1 MAKRIFKISHAHNN
15 LTIILL
21 TILSLLTLPNIH
33 PVSGQTLQV
42 DVWTNKGGQG
52 INNLSGGTY
61 VIGEYIRICVDINM
75 DVDRLKL
82 HVITP
87 DGRDVVYH
95 DAPLSAGTYCMGG
108 WERGPPGT
116 QRVIAEA
123 WKGNLY
129 ASDEVDYNVVGC
141 PAHRFYLGVDIEVL
155 NDEDLELTGWFRP
168 EDVSWDDFVNLCWNG
183 YPGKDYYINDYLK
196 SELLYPMFGIRRSTT
211 EGSGL
216 DNSRQRVWLKLRVK
230 LKDLSRSDYELK
242 ILRFR
247 DPIKSAGRGFIDEI
261 HLTSFKDI
269 WKANPSPTYRTAR
282 SIDWINSD
290 AASAPLDYEVYL
302 YAIASVKIRV
312 EGIPSDVQVSISI
325 DGQNV
330 GSIKS
335 GETIER
341 TLLGEEHAI
350 EVKPNLI
357 QYSNDTR
364 YRCENS
370 LILIS
375 GSSEVTFRYHAEYR
389 VILSSS
395 KAGLTVDG
403 VYYHPSSLPF
413 EDWWEEGSTHEI
425 IAGEGEMEQLSD
437 VKRVVFQFSRWS
449 DGHSNRIREI
459 RVSGPIRLTAI
470 YRSVTQY
477 YVSVESKYGGTVGSG
492 WYDEGEEVCIGLK
505 EYESEDG
512 MIFVPI
518 TEVERMVFQGWTG
531 DLVTSAHKECT
542 KVDSPKTIVATWR
555 KQYRLTVITERGVA
569 YGSGWYYDG
578 EQVKVS
584 ITPTTVYTADKRTR
598 YTFDGWTGDY
608 SSVERE
614 FMIVVNRPMTIR
626 AKWFVEHLIKL
637 QVMPEEIAERVISF
651 SEKWIKSGEKFV
663 MDVRDDVPVS
673 NDTKYIFIDW
683 SADGKTS
690 KSKTIE
696 VIVTGPLKITI
707 SYEPWYYVL
716 VRSPYGET
724 AGSGWY
730 RSGSEALISI
740 KPTKVGF
747 LIMHVFDGWVLDREF
762 VGRDPTQLVKV
773 DRPIVL
779 TAHWRTDYMQL
790 LILVVILGLIGG
802 SMGFIRVK
810 KIHLS
815 WLIHYK
821 TLKERLKRREV
832 EELRDV
838 EEKLARLK
846 EAYQRGEISEQVY
859 KRLKQELEERLHSR
873 KR

>member
-1 MAKRIFKISHAHNN
+1 MFNV
-15 LTIILL
+15 
-21 TILSLLTLPNIH
+21 H
-33 PVSGQTLQV
+33 PVSGQVLQV
-42 DVWTNKGGQG
+42 DVWTDKGGRG
-52 INNLSGGTY
+52 INNLNGGTY
-61 VIGEYIRICVDINM
+61 HLGEGVAIYCSVSSA
-75 DVDRLKL
+75 VDRLVVMIYK
-82 HVITP
+82 P
-87 DGRDVVYH
+87 DGSVLTLYDGAWPGGIFQTTGTAGYPLGKRRVV
-95 DAPLSAGTYCMGG
+95 C
-108 WERGPPGT
+108 
-116 QRVIAEA
+116 EA

-129 ASDEVDYNVVGC
+129 ASDEVDYDVVGC

-168 EDVSWDDFVNLCWNG
+168 EDASWDDFVNLCWNG
-183 YPGKDYYINDYLK
+183 YPGKDYYINNYLK
-196 SELLYPMFGIRRSTT
+196 SGLLYSMFGIRRSMI

-261 HLTSFKDI
+261 HLTSFRDI
-269 WKANPSPTYRTAR
+269 WKANPSPTHRTAR

-312 EGIPSDVQVSISI
+312 EGIPPDVQVSISI

-370 LILIS
+370 TILIS
-375 GSSEVTFRYHAEYR
+375 GPSEVTFRYHAEYQ

-395 KAGLTVDG
+395 KAGLTIDG

-425 IAGEGEMEQLSD
+425 IADEDKIEQLSD

-449 DGHSNRIREI
+449 DGHSSRIREI
-459 RVSGPIRLTAI
+459 RVFGPIRLTAI

-531 DLVTSAHKECT
+531 DLVTSAHRECI
-542 KVDSPKTIVATWR
+542 KVDSPKTIVAIWR

-578 EQVKVS
+578 ELVKVS

-614 FMIVVNRPMTIR
+614 FMIVVNRPMTLR
-626 AKWFVEHLIKL
+626 AKWFAEHLVEL
-637 QVMPEEIAERVISF
+637 RVMPDEIAGRVISF

-663 MDVRDDVPVS
+663 MDVGDEIPIS
-673 NDTKYIFIDW
+673 NDT
-683 SADGKTS
+683 
-690 KSKTIE
+690 
-696 VIVTGPLKITI
+696 
-707 SYEPWYYVL
+707 
-716 VRSPYGET
+716 
-724 AGSGWY
+724 
-730 RSGSEALISI
+730 
-740 KPTKVGF
+740 
-747 LIMHVFDGWVLDREF
+747 
-762 VGRDPTQLVKV
+762 
-773 DRPIVL
+773 
-779 TAHWRTDYMQL
+779 
-790 LILVVILGLIGG
+790 
-802 SMGFIRVK
+802 
-810 KIHLS
+810 
-815 WLIHYK
+815 
-821 TLKERLKRREV
+821 
-832 EELRDV
+832 
-838 EEKLARLK
+838 
-846 EAYQRGEISEQVY
+846 
-859 KRLKQELEERLHSR
+859 
-873 KR
+873 